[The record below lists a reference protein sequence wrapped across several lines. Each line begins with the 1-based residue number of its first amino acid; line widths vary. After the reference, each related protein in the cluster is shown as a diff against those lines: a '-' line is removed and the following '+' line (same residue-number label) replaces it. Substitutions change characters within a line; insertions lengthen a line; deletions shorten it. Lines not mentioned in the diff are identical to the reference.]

1 MKKEFLEAGKIVSTH
16 GIRGE
21 VKIMPYTDSP
31 ELLCEFDRLFY
42 GRNKDELVIERS
54 RPAKNMVIA
63 KIEGVNTVE
72 EAEKLRNT
80 MLYMHRDDLEL
91 DENTFFIQD
100 LIGMEVRDADTD
112 FVYGK
117 VTDVLQNGANDVYVI
132 KGNREYLVPAIP
144 DVIISTDI
152 DGELMT
158 IRPLELSDFC
168 RKFVKKSGF
177 QKCAKPYWA
186 RALWEE
192 QERQERSTFP
202 AARYV
207 NIPRIST
214 AGWTIRPT
222 AAAWEW

>member
-42 GRNKDELVIERS
+42 GKSKDELIIERS

-63 KIEGVNTVE
+63 KIEGVSTVE
-72 EAEKLRNT
+72 EAEKLRNV

-100 LIGMEVRDADTD
+100 LIGMEVRDADSG

-117 VTDVLQNGANDVYVI
+117 ITDVLQNGANDVYVI
-132 KGNREYLVPAIP
+132 KGDREYLVPAIP
-144 DVIISTDI
+144 DVIISTDV

-158 IRPLELSDFC
+158 IRPLDGLFD
-168 RKFVKKSGF
+168 
-177 QKCAKPYWA
+177 
-186 RALWEE
+186 
-192 QERQERSTFP
+192 
-202 AARYV
+202 
-207 NIPRIST
+207 
-214 AGWTIRPT
+214 
-222 AAAWEW
+222 